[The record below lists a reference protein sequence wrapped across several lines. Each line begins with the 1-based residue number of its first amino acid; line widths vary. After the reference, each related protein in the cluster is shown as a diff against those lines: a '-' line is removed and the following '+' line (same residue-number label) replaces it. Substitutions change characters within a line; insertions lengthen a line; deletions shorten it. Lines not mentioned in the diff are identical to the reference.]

1 MSPRAQDVRRQAAV
15 ENAIAGYQ
23 LLDSPPL
30 PVLIALA
37 QLATVVCGVSS
48 AEINLLDIARQHTI
62 ATFGPLV
69 ATGSCARADSIS
81 AIGFPQPEVVVIAD
95 ARADAAYSGNPFVT
109 GERGSTV
116 FFGSATLQ
124 TPDGWEIGTLCVFD
138 DRPGE
143 LSQGQ
148 RDGLQTLAHQVVDL
162 FELRRHTRLLHDKF
176 EELARSQRQLRT
188 FAGQISHDLKTPLT
202 SIIGFAEMAAD
213 RQSVLDDPV
222 ALRYI
227 ERTQASGRRM
237 LGLIDDLLD
246 YARVGG
252 ALHRREIRI
261 ADVIEQVKG
270 DMRWVAVG
278 AGVTTTAEGSLYAD
292 PSQIRLLLQNLVSNA
307 LKYGVRAGGELHVS
321 VMPSAGGRTL
331 QVADNGPGIPPEDR
345 AAVLEPLAR
354 LRSDVPGT
362 GLGLATCQRIARAHG
377 GALMLRDT
385 PGGGLTV
392 LVEFPD
398 VVSDGGPS
406 AGSMPGGTWGKM
418 EP

>member
-1 MSPRAQDVRRQAAV
+1 MES
-15 ENAIAGYQ
+15 AIAGYQ
-23 LLDSPPL
+23 LLDSTPL
-30 PVLIALA
+30 PGLVALA
-37 QLATVVCGVSS
+37 ELATVVCGVSS
-48 AEINLLDIARQHTI
+48 AEINLLDRARQHTI

-69 ATGSCARADSIS
+69 STGSCAREDSMS
-81 AIGFPQPEVVVIAD
+81 AIGFPPPEVVVVPD
-95 ARADAAYSGNPFVT
+95 ARTDPAYFSNPFVT
-109 GERGSTV
+109 GERGSLV
-116 FFGSATLQ
+116 FFGSATLR

-143 LSQGQ
+143 LSRGQ

-176 EELARSQRQLRT
+176 EELERSQRQLVT

-213 RQSVLDDPV
+213 CQSVIADPV

-252 ALHRREIRI
+252 ALHRRQIRV

-278 AGVTTTAEGSLYAD
+278 AGVTLTAEGSLYGD

-307 LKYGVRAGGELHVS
+307 LKYAVRAGAEVRVS
-321 VMPSAGGRTL
+321 VTPFEGGRTL

-345 AAVLEPLAR
+345 APVLEPLVR
-354 LRSDVPGT
+354 LRGDVPGT

-377 GALMLRDT
+377 GTLMLAET

-398 VVSDGGPS
+398 DVS
-406 AGSMPGGTWGKM
+406 
-418 EP
+418 